1 MVHKIGVIA
10 MQRLIPYDLT
20 IACEVFGRLVDA
32 GGRPLY
38 EVKVCG
44 EAQIVEARAFNLV
57 VPFGLSALRSVDT
70 IIVPGIEDVSVEVPR
85 AVVRLLQ
92 AASRRG
98 VRIASICSGAF
109 VLAAAG
115 LLDGRRATTHWLCA
129 DELQRRYP
137 DVTVDPNVLY
147 VDEGQIITSA
157 GASAGLDMCLH
168 LVRRDFGQAF
178 AAKAARLAVTPVDRD
193 GGQAQYIRRDPPRSV
208 GSLAPLLEWMAAHM
222 TEALTVRQI
231 AARARMSERSFARH
245 FQEQVGVTPMHW
257 LLNARIRRAQE
268 LLEASTAYADDIAI
282 SCGFQSTVTFRSS
295 FKRIVGLTPVEYRRT
310 FNSPA
315 AAVAMAASATQ

>member
-20 IACEVFGRLVDA
+20 IACEVFGRLADEN
-32 GGRPLY
+32 GKPLY

-44 EAQIVEARAFNLV
+44 ETKTVEARAFNLV
-57 VPFGLSALRSVDT
+57 VPFGLGALRSVDT
-70 IIVPGIEDVSVEVPR
+70 IVVPGIEDTFAEVPR
-85 AVVRLLQ
+85 AVIRLLQ

-115 LLDGRRATTHWLCA
+115 LLNGRRATTHWLCA

-137 DVTVDPNVLY
+137 EISVDPNVLY
-147 VDEGQIITSA
+147 VDDGQIVTSA

-168 LVRRDFGQAF
+168 LVRRDFGQAL

-193 GGQAQYIRRDPPRSV
+193 GGQAQFIRRDPPRSV
-208 GSLAPLLEWMAAHM
+208 GSLAPLLEWMTAQM
-222 TEALTVRQI
+222 TKSLTVKQI
-231 AARARMSERSFARH
+231 AAHARMSERSFARH
-245 FQEQVGVTPMHW
+245 FLEQVGVTPMRW

-268 LLEASTAYADDIAI
+268 LLEATGAHADDIAM
-282 SCGFQSTVTFRSS
+282 SCGFQSTVTFRGS
-295 FKRIVGLTPVEYRRT
+295 FKRVVGLTPGEYRRT
-310 FNSPA
+310 FNNP
-315 AAVAMAASATQ
+315 ASAEVSRLQ

>member
-1 MVHKIGVIA
+1 MTSGYRRCSSSAHSQCVVARRPSSSPAAASTKAPEQIDAIRTPRRDAACSNRTTARGTSTDTSS
-10 MQRLIPYDLT
+10 IPGTT
-20 IACEVFGRLVDA
+20 IA
-32 GGRPLY
+32 
-38 EVKVCG
+38 
-44 EAQIVEARAFNLV
+44 
-57 VPFGLSALRSVDT
+57 T
-70 IIVPGIEDVSVEVPR
+70 
-85 AVVRLLQ
+85 
-92 AASRRG
+92 
-98 VRIASICSGAF
+98 
-109 VLAAAG
+109 
-115 LLDGRRATTHWLCA
+115 
-129 DELQRRYP
+129 
-137 DVTVDPNVLY
+137 
-147 VDEGQIITSA
+147 
-157 GASAGLDMCLH
+157 
-168 LVRRDFGQAF
+168 
-178 AAKAARLAVTPVDRD
+178 AARRST
-193 GGQAQYIRRDPPRSV
+193 IRRDPPRSV

-245 FQEQVGVTPMHW
+245 FQEQVGVTPMRW